1 MNYTI
6 EDYIEILSG
15 IVEPDNIF
23 GSFNVDDSDKGL
35 IFSLAKQTIKGI
47 PYTDRQYELAKSK
60 VIYYKEQFIQ
70 YDIELALN
78 TLRMPLREIDRSK
91 WIKADDKYICIR
103 FPFTKKMIKY
113 IDFLETISDRK
124 KYDKQNKIHFVP
136 FNELNIYEVVGQFKD
151 ANFNID
157 DTLTNIYEA
166 VKIMKNKKE
175 EYAPGIFSLKLKNLH
190 NKAIDYALSSIGEPN
205 IENLVRYKDKQDTL
219 GIVHFDE
226 DDLSNS
232 VNATQPL
239 TRRIIYRTQRHVFI
253 DAKEF
258 TMDNLAESMLELY
271 RFPILF
277 LLPENERSLD
287 LMHKVQ
293 SSFKNIIPNESVTN
307 LYRKENSTDGNKEYN
322 NYIKENNLNNSLA
335 IDTKIVYTSN
345 NKIPKPLL
353 ETKWQPSVAIQLES
367 KRANTQVDSY
377 LNGVDLVIHY
387 DDKALLWKGYVEK
400 I

>member
-1 MNYTI
+1 M
-6 EDYIEILSG
+6 
-15 IVEPDNIF
+15 
-23 GSFNVDDSDKGL
+23 
-35 IFSLAKQTIKGI
+35 SL
-47 PYTDRQYELAKSK
+47 L
-60 VIYYKEQFIQ
+60 
-70 YDIELALN
+70 
-78 TLRMPLREIDRSK
+78 M
-91 WIKADDKYICIR
+91 
-103 FPFTKKMIKY
+103 
-113 IDFLETISDRK
+113 
-124 KYDKQNKIHFVP
+124 
-136 FNELNIYEVVGQFKD
+136 
-151 ANFNID
+151 
-157 DTLTNIYEA
+157 
-166 VKIMKNKKE
+166 
-175 EYAPGIFSLKLKNLH
+175 LKNLLWT
-190 NKAIDYALSSIGEPN
+190 I
-205 IENLVRYKDKQDTL
+205 
-219 GIVHFDE
+219 
-226 DDLSNS
+226 
-232 VNATQPL
+232 
-239 TRRIIYRTQRHVFI
+239 
-253 DAKEF
+253 
-258 TMDNLAESMLELY
+258 
-271 RFPILF
+271 